1 MIAGIFTAF
10 KALGFLKAASG
21 ALSFIPGIGILP
33 GLVSAVMGAL
43 LAFLKLLVEG
53 VVAIVSNMATLA
65 TVITLGLVVYVV
77 GIKYGYAV
85 TEHRIDS
92 VRAQHTLTPL
102 AQLLGLPISTQFR
115 KGEERALAA
124 AATSSSGTVLIAWEH
139 KAICELANILMG
151 NVQSTPQT
159 WPDERFDIVWVFN
172 ADGAGWQFHQVP
184 ELVLPGDAV
193 TPIA

>member
-1 MIAGIFTAF
+1 MTASRIMVIRHGE
-10 KALGFLKAASG
+10 KPRLDGAVLGVNESG
-21 ALSFIPGIGILP
+21 AADANELSVRGWQRAGALVRFFAPVGTTTPPQGIGRPDVLFAQ
-33 GLVSAVMGAL
+33 GLGQQ
-43 LAFLKLLVEG
+43 
-53 VVAIVSNMATLA
+53 
-65 TVITLGLVVYVV
+65 
-77 GIKYGYAV
+77 V
-85 TEHRIDS
+85 TS